1 MSSAKKIVP
10 WLMILLYL
18 VAMLPLISAQR
29 KQIVCETV
37 TVNIVDDT
45 HHFFVEEDNVLSM
58 LDDKGE
64 KVVGAPIHKLNL
76 NELEEMLKLH
86 PSIND
91 VNIFGKV
98 NGELQINIE
107 QRNPILRV
115 INSNRESYYID
126 EKGALMPLSD
136 KYSAHVLVASG
147 HLNEPY
153 SKRYTRNL
161 RAHKAENVDNSH
173 ALLLDLYQLAEYI
186 YHDKFWRAQ
195 IEQIY
200 VNGNEFELVP
210 RVGTH
215 IVEFGT
221 IESFETKFRNLKA
234 LYLKGLPEAGWNNY
248 KTVNLKYNNQVI
260 CTKR

>member
-1 MSSAKKIVP
+1 MNRAKKIAP
-10 WLMILLYL
+10 WILILAYML
-18 VAMLPLISAQR
+18 AILPLISAHR
-29 KQIVCETV
+29 KQIKCEKIAVIIADGTQ
-37 TVNIVDDT
+37 
-45 HHFFVEEDNVLSM
+45 HFFVEEQNIISM
-58 LDDKGE
+58 LHDKGE
-64 KVVGAPIHKLNL
+64 KIIGESIHQLDLNR
-76 NELEEMLKLH
+76 LEGMLKLH
-86 PSIND
+86 PSINN
-91 VNIFGKV
+91 VNIYGKV

-115 INSNRESYYID
+115 INRNRESYYID

-147 HLNEPY
+147 DLNEPY

-161 RAHKAENVDNSH
+161 RAQTPENVDNSGS
-173 ALLLDLYQLAEYI
+173 LLLDLYQLAEYI
-186 YHDKFWRAQ
+186 YHDEFWRAQ

-200 VNGNEFELVP
+200 VKGNAFEMVP

-215 IVEFGT
+215 IIEFGT
-221 IESFETKFRNLKA
+221 IENYEKKFRNLRA
-234 LYLKGLPEAGWNNY
+234 LYLKGLPETGWNKY